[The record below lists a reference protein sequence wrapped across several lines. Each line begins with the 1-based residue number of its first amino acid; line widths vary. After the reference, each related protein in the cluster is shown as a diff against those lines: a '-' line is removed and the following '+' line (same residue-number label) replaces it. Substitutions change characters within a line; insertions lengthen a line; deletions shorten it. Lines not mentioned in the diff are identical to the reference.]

1 MKCMLNIFQKVAFKF
16 KNMNVMFHQ
25 VVSLLIKFTKVNLLI
40 GLFSVVQ
47 ISLINNVFQTN
58 PITDALNQNERKLQ
72 PIT

>member
-1 MKCMLNIFQKVAFKF
+1 
-16 KNMNVMFHQ
+16 MFHQ

-58 PITDALNQNERKLQ
+58 LITDALNQNERKLQ
-72 PIT
+72 PITVLPPHKCV